1 MQKTTIAG
9 HSLHSIL
16 MAAPAVLIPFGFIL
30 DALHSATGDED
41 YAQASYLSM
50 AGGIAGGLAASVAG
64 AVDYVAEKPEG
75 ATRQDGQLHAALTG
89 AAMLA
94 GAANLILRR
103 QGRHDTGGSLALSA
117 IAAAGTLASSWFGMR
132 MGEGQPRQSQAQVG
146 MGAENAQQDVRIDH
160 SALDVEQYVAAGP
173 STSLHPP
180 Q

>member
-16 MAAPAVLIPFGFIL
+16 TAAPAVLIPFGFIL

-41 YAQASYLSM
+41 YAKASYLSM

-64 AVDYVAEKPEG
+64 AVDYVAEKPQGDVKHE
-75 ATRQDGQLHAALTG
+75 GQLHAALTG
-89 AAMLA
+89 AALLA

-103 QGRHDTGGSLALSA
+103 EGRHETGGSLALSA
-117 IAAAGTLASSWFGMR
+117 IAAAGTLASGWFGMR
-132 MGEGQPRQSQAQVG
+132 MGSGEHAEVG
-146 MGAENAQQDVRIDH
+146 MGAKNAQQDVRIDH
-160 SALDVEQYVAAGP
+160 TAVDVEQYVAAGP
-173 STSLHPP
+173 STTLHPP

>member
-16 MAAPAVLIPFGFIL
+16 TAAPAVLIPFGFIL

-64 AVDYVAEKPEG
+64 AVDYAADKPQG
-75 ATRQDGQLHAALTG
+75 DARHDGQLHAALTG

-103 QGRHDTGGSLALSA
+103 QGRHNSGGSLALSA
-117 IAAAGTLASSWFGMR
+117 IAAAGTLASSWFGAK
-132 MGEGQPRQSQAQVG
+132 MGGEHADAG
-146 MGAENAQQDVRIDH
+146 MGAHNAQQDVRIDH
-160 SALDVEQYVAAGP
+160 KAVDVEQYVVAGP
-173 STSLHPP
+173 ATNVHPP

>member
-41 YAQASYLSM
+41 YAKASYLSM
-50 AGGIAGGLAASVAG
+50 AGGIAGGLVASVAG
-64 AVDYVAEKPEG
+64 AVDYAAEKPQG
-75 ATRQDGQLHAALTG
+75 DTRHEGQLHAALTG

-103 QGRHDTGGSLALSA
+103 EGRHDSGGSLLLSA
-117 IAAAGTLASSWFGMR
+117 IAAAGTLASSWYGVR
-132 MGEGQPRQSQAQVG
+132 MSDAQQQAQVG
-146 MGAENAQQDVRIDH
+146 MGAANAEQDVRIDH
-160 SALDVEQYVAAGP
+160 KALDVEQYVTAGP
-173 STSLHPP
+173 STTLHPP